1 MAGRLRL
8 IDHNLALH
16 KLSHMRDRECAPN
29 RFRRLMRQAS
39 LILCSEMTRDL
50 DLAAKEIVTAN
61 GVRTTGYVRDQS
73 DLVIMPVLRAGLV
86 MGEAFSELLPM
97 ARTGHIGIYR
107 TSNNEHHCYMLSI
120 PRTSSGT
127 KFLIVDPV
135 ISQGET
141 AALAVRSLVR
151 KGFKGENVRVG
162 CLIVSEPGRENFYGN
177 PQNKGITDD
186 VDIFAIAEDPQL
198 DDNLYV
204 LPGLGNASERMF
216 RTNESR
222 SEQEEFE

>member
-16 KLSHMRDRECAPN
+16 KLSHMRDRECRSN
-29 RFRRLMRQAS
+29 QFRRLMRQAS

-50 DLAAKEIVTAN
+50 DLAPKEIITAN
-61 GVRTTGYVRDQS
+61 GVRTTGYFRDQS
-73 DLVIMPVLRAGLV
+73 DLVIMPILRAGLV
-86 MGEAFSELLPM
+86 MGDAFSELLPM

-107 TSNNEHHCYMLSI
+107 TPTNEHHCYMLSI
-120 PRTSSGT
+120 PRTSSKT
-127 KFLIVDPV
+127 KFLLLDPV

-141 AALAVRSLVR
+141 AALAVRSLVD
-151 KGFKGENVRVG
+151 KGFKGENIRLG
-162 CLIVSEPGRENFYGN
+162 CLIVSKSGRENFYN
-177 PQNKGITDD
+177 RPQNKGVTDD

-204 LPGLGNASERMF
+204 LPGLGNASERLF
-216 RTNESR
+216 RTNESL
-222 SEQEEFE
+222 SEAEESE